1 MSKKESNRKDAD
13 PTTEPG
19 ADVPT
24 TEPGADVP
32 TTEPGADVPTTE
44 PGAVPV
50 GVFSYIDAF
59 SDAFYNA
66 VEFVDTSELWPLV
79 FDMAEELIRR
89 SKTKWDDKIALPII
103 RILKKSRAAK

>member
-1 MSKKESNRKDAD
+1 MSKKESNRKESGPDSD
-13 PTTEPG
+13 ITTAGP
-19 ADVPT
+19 DT
-24 TEPGADVP
+24 DI
-32 TTEPGADVPTTE
+32 PTTE

>member
-1 MSKKESNRKDAD
+1 MSKKESNRKESGPDSD
-13 PTTEPG
+13 ITTAGP
-19 ADVPT
+19 DT
-24 TEPGADVP
+24 DIP

-79 FDMAEELIRR
+79 IDMAEELIRR